1 MAPPLLNPPGDDH
14 GLEAELAE
22 HARRHRGISPAL
34 AARGV
39 ASLAVLTTLL
49 AGAASAQDKVTLAQN
64 LSPIS
69 GVSIVAKQRGLFL
82 KHGLDVQVSNFTTG
96 KQCLDTVVGG
106 AAEIATTAEAP
117 TTAAAM
123 AGQPIA
129 FLTRTEYSDL
139 KTLVSS
145 ASGIAKPADLKGKR
159 LAFTAGTGGE
169 VYTATLLHAAGLSPD
184 DVKLVNLRPQDMV
197 AALSSGSIDG
207 YNTWE
212 PHIGNGKKA
221 LGDAV
226 RELDTKGTYSE
237 TFNIV
242 VMQDFL
248 KAKPALVRNFLAALV
263 EADAWMHANR
273 EAAISVV
280 AEAVNMPREELA
292 PLWDSFVYGVTLD
305 QRTLDI
311 LNAHAR
317 WRLDS
322 GNHPPGAVMPDWHTV
337 IFADSLRS
345 VAADRVKV
353 AGF

>member
-1 MAPPLLNPPGDDH
+1 MRRFWTSIVALALL
-14 GLEAELAE
+14 AA
-22 HARRHRGISPAL
+22 PAL
-34 AARGV
+34 AAER
-39 ASLAVLTTLL
+39 
-49 AGAASAQDKVTLAQN
+49 VTLAQN

-69 GVSIVAKQRGLFL
+69 GVTIVAKQRGLFL

-145 ASGIAKPADLKGKR
+145 AAGIAKPADLKGKR

-169 VYTATLLHAAGLSPD
+169 VYTATLLHAAGLTPD

-197 AALSSGSIDG
+197 AALSSGSIDA

-221 LGDAV
+221 LGEAV

-248 KAKPALVRNFLAALV
+248 KARPQLVRGFLAALV

-273 EAAISVV
+273 DSAIDVV
-280 AEAVNMPREELA
+280 AATVNMPHEELA

-317 WRLDS
+317 WRLDT
-322 GNHPPGAVMPDWHTV
+322 GNHPPGATMPDWTKV
-337 IFADSLRS
+337 IAAEPLRS
-345 VAADRVKV
+345 LAPDRVKIS
-353 AGF
+353 GF

>member
-1 MAPPLLNPPGDDH
+1 MSV
-14 GLEAELAE
+14 
-22 HARRHRGISPAL
+22 ARLL
-34 AARGV
+34 AALVILATGLVGV
-39 ASLAVLTTLL
+39 AR
-49 AGAASAQDKVTLAQN
+49 AQDKVTLAQN

-69 GVSIVAKQRGLFL
+69 AITIVAKQRGLFL
-82 KHGLDVQVSNFTTG
+82 QHGLDVQVSNFTTG
-96 KQCLDTVVGG
+96 KQCLDTVIGG

-129 FLTRTEYSDL
+129 FLTRMEYSDL
-139 KTLVSS
+139 KTLVNR
-145 ASGIAKPADLKGKR
+145 AAGIAKPADLKGKR

-169 VYTATLLHAAGLSPD
+169 VYTATLLRKAGLGAD

-197 AALSSGSIDG
+197 AALSNGSIDA

-226 RELDTKGTYSE
+226 EELDTKGTYSE

-248 KAKPALVRNFLAALV
+248 KAKPQLVHNFLAALL
-263 EADAWMHANR
+263 EAEAWMQANR

-280 AEAVNMPREELA
+280 AETVNMPRDDLV
-292 PLWDSFVYGVTLD
+292 PIWGSFIYGVTID
-305 QRTLDI
+305 QRTIDI
-311 LNAHAR
+311 LTAHAQ

-322 GNHPPGAVMPDWHTV
+322 DNHPPGAVMPDWHKV
-337 IFADSLRS
+337 IFAEPLRS
-345 VAADRVKV
+345 LAPDRVKV

>member
-1 MAPPLLNPPGDDH
+1 MTIHRILRGAAPLLATLALLAPPSVA
-14 GLEAELAE
+14 AE
-22 HARRHRGISPAL
+22 R
-34 AARGV
+34 
-39 ASLAVLTTLL
+39 
-49 AGAASAQDKVTLAQN
+49 VTLAQN

-69 GVSIVAKQRGLFL
+69 GISIVAKQRGLFL

-96 KQCLDTVVGG
+96 KQCLDTVLGG

-123 AGQPIA
+123 AGLPIA
-129 FLTRTEYSDL
+129 FLARTEYSDL
-139 KTLVSS
+139 KTIAST

-159 LAFTAGTGGE
+159 LAYTAGTGGE
-169 VYTATLLHAAGLSPD
+169 VYTMTLLRDAAIKPD

-197 AALSSGSIDG
+197 AALSSGSIDA

-212 PHIGNGKKA
+212 PFIGNGKKA
-221 LGDAV
+221 LGDQV
-226 RELDTKGTYSE
+226 RELDTKGIYSE

-248 KAKPALVRNFLAALV
+248 KTKPQLVREFMAALL
-263 EADAWMHANR
+263 EAEAWMMANR
-273 EAAISVV
+273 EDAISVV
-280 AEAVNMPREELA
+280 AEVTNMPRAELA
-292 PLWDSFVYGVTLD
+292 PIYGNFKYGIALD

-311 LNAHAR
+311 LNAHAK

-322 GNHPPGAVMPDWHTV
+322 GNHPPGATMPDWTKV
-337 IFADSLRS
+337 ITAEPLRS
-345 VAADRVKV
+345 LAPDRVKV

>member
-1 MAPPLLNPPGDDH
+1 M
-14 GLEAELAE
+14 AE
-22 HARRHRGISPAL
+22 HWAIGIRVGSRLVGLAL
-34 AARGV
+34 LAMV
-39 ASLAVLTTLL
+39 AGRP
-49 AGAASAQDKVTLAQN
+49 AGAAEAVTLAQN

-69 GVSIVAKQRGLFL
+69 GVAIVAKQRGLFA
-82 KHGLDVQVSNFTTG
+82 KHGLDVAVSNFTTG
-96 KQCLDTVVGG
+96 KQCLDTVIGG
-106 AAEIATTAEAP
+106 GAEIATTAEAP

-123 AGQPIA
+123 AGQSIA
-129 FLTRTEYSDL
+129 FLTRIEYSDL
-139 KTLVSS
+139 KTLATV

-169 VYTATLLHAAGLSPD
+169 VYTMTLLHQAGLGPD

-197 AALSSGSIDG
+197 AALSSGSIDA
-207 YNTWE
+207 YDTWE

-221 LGDAV
+221 LGGQV
-226 RELDTKGTYSE
+226 RELDTTGVYSE

-248 KAKPALVRNFLAALV
+248 KSKPELVRGFLAALL
-263 EADAWMHANR
+263 EAETWMRANR
-273 EAAISVV
+273 EDAISLV
-280 AEAVNMPREELA
+280 AETVNMPRADLA

-322 GNHPPGAVMPDWHTV
+322 GNHPPGAGMPDWTK
-337 IFADSLRS
+337 IIAAAPLRS
-345 VAADRVKV
+345 IAPDRVKI

>member
-1 MAPPLLNPPGDDH
+1 MSNRP
-14 GLEAELAE
+14 LEADLAE
-22 HARRHRGISPAL
+22 RTPRSRGLSKAPATRRL
-34 AARGV
+34 AGV
-39 ASLAVLTTLL
+39 VVLATLL

-64 LSPIS
+64 LSPVS

-82 KHGLDVQVSNFTTG
+82 QHGLDVAVSNFTTG
-96 KQCLDTVVGG
+96 KQCLDTVIGG
-106 AAEIATTAEAP
+106 GAEIATTAEAP

-123 AGQPIA
+123 AGQKIA

-139 KTLVSS
+139 KTLTNR
-145 ASGIAKPADLKGKR
+145 AAGIDKPADLKGKR

-169 VYTATLLHAAGLSPD
+169 VYTMTLLRAAGLTQD

-197 AALSSGSIDG
+197 AALSNGSIDAF
-207 YNTWE
+207 NTWE

-248 KAKPALVRNFLAALV
+248 KAKPLLVRNFLAALV
-263 EADAWMHANR
+263 EAETWMKANR

-280 AEAVNMPREELA
+280 AETVNMPRDDLV
-292 PLWDSFVYGVTLD
+292 PIWDSFVYGVTLD
-305 QRTLDI
+305 QRTVDI
-311 LNAHAR
+311 LDAHAR

-322 GNHPPGAVMPDWHTV
+322 GNHPPGAVMPDWRTV
-337 IFADSLRS
+337 IFAEPLRA
-345 VAADRVKV
+345 VAPDRVKV

>member
-1 MAPPLLNPPGDDH
+1 MTERVLRND
-14 GLEAELAE
+14 
-22 HARRHRGISPAL
+22 RGPTAL
-34 AARGV
+34 AARGRGMTRLWSLV
-39 ASLAVLTTLL
+39 AVAALL
-49 AGAASAQDKVTLAQN
+49 VAPARAAERVTLAQN

-69 GVSIVAKQRGLFL
+69 GVTIVAKQRGLFL
-82 KHGLDVQVSNFTTG
+82 EHGLDVQVSNFTTG
-96 KQCLDTVVGG
+96 KQCLDTVIGG

-129 FLTRTEYSDL
+129 FLARTEYSDL
-139 KTLVSS
+139 KTLASV

-169 VYTATLLHAAGLSPD
+169 VYTATLLRNAGLGLD

-197 AALSSGSIDG
+197 AALSNGSIDA

-221 LGDAV
+221 LGDQV
-226 RELDTKGTYSE
+226 RELDTKGVYSE

-248 KAKPALVRNFLAALV
+248 KSKPQLVRGFLAALL
-263 EADAWMHANR
+263 EAEAWMTANR
-273 EAAISVV
+273 EDAIGLV
-280 AEAVNMPREELA
+280 AETVNMPRADLA
-292 PLWDSFVYGVTLD
+292 TLWSSFVYGVTLD

-317 WRLDS
+317 WRLES
-322 GNHPPGAVMPDWHTV
+322 GNHPPGAQMPDWSKV
-337 IFADSLRS
+337 IVAEPLRGL
-345 VAADRVKV
+345 APDRVKI